1 MKEIKY
7 NANRWKD
14 VPCSWIWTINIVKTT
29 MLPKAI
35 YRFISIHIKLP
46 MVLFRELE
54 KNVSQFVWKHK
65 RPQIATAILRKKIRA
80 GQINLPDFRLYYK
93 ATVIKTTLHW
103 HKNRNIHQWNKI
115 ESPEINSCIYGH
127 LTFEMVARIYMW
139 KRQHLQ

>member
-1 MKEIKY
+1 
-7 NANRWKD
+7 
-14 VPCSWIWTINIVKTT
+14 

-103 HKNRNIHQWNKI
+103 HKNRNIHQK
-115 ESPEINSCIYGH
+115 
-127 LTFEMVARIYMW
+127 L
-139 KRQHLQ
+139 